1 MMTASRTILL
11 IMAAVLAWGVFH
23 AIGAYRLN
31 HNPLRIVVVLGCVL
45 AFLGFW
51 AAMLASRSARLRRD
65 DKPSD
70 EIGA

>member
-1 MMTASRTILL
+1 
-11 IMAAVLAWGVFH
+11 VFH